1 MRVIMKYAIMLAIMS
16 VGCATLLQRSNG
28 AELLTIGSAAPLLD
42 VEHWLNKDQAKFP
55 PVTKFEAGK
64 VYVVEFW
71 ATWCGPCVASMPH
84 LAELQTKLAE
94 KGVRIVSIS
103 DEDLDTVEKFLDR
116 EVRQAPDAKPEAEPG
131 TKPEANIETYR
142 ELTSAYSLTTDPDQS
157 SYHDYMEAAAQ
168 NGIPTAFI
176 VGKDAKIEWI
186 GHPMEMEGPLE
197 SVIEGKWDR
206 AAFAAEL
213 KAQQEAEKTMQDI
226 YASLQKQDFE
236 TALKKIDAA
245 LAAKPD
251 DLSMG
256 MLKLQVFLASDKK
269 DAAAEQLQKLFQNAG
284 ETPEVVN
291 MIAWNIYEMASQG
304 RIEKGA
310 LVDHSLAAAEKA
322 LEKITG
328 EDKAS
333 MLDTM
338 AHLQVINDN
347 LAKAI
352 ELETEATPLSGDR
365 DRDFI
370 EGFLKELKEL
380 KADQDSAKPQK

>member
-1 MRVIMKYAIMLAIMS
+1 MRVILKCAILLAVTT
-16 VGCATLLQRSNG
+16 VGCTTLLRRSVG
-28 AELLTIGSAAPLLD
+28 AELLSIGSAAPVLD
-42 VEHWLNKDQAKFP
+42 VEHWLHKDQGKSP

-84 LAELQTKLAE
+84 LAELQKKLAD
-94 KGVRIVSIS
+94 KGVRIISIS
-103 DEDLDTVEKFLDR
+103 DEDLETVEKFLDR
-116 EVRQAPDAKPEAEPG
+116 EVRQSAEDAKPEA
-131 TKPEANIETYR
+131 KIETYR

-157 SYHDYMEAAAQ
+157 SYQDYMEAAAQ

-197 SVIEGKWDR
+197 AVIEGKWDR
-206 AAFAAEL
+206 AAYAAEL
-213 KAQQEAEKTMQDI
+213 KAEQEAEATMQDI

-236 TALKKIDAA
+236 AAIKKIDAA

-251 DLSMG
+251 DVSLG
-256 MLKLQVFLASDKK
+256 MLKLQVFLANDKA
-269 DAAAEQLQKLFQNAG
+269 DAAAEQLHKLFQSAG
-284 ETPEVVN
+284 DTPEVVN
-291 MIAWNIYEMASQG
+291 AIAWNIYEMASQG
-304 RIEKGA
+304 RLEKGK

-322 LEKITG
+322 LAKISG
-328 EDKAS
+328 EEKAS

-338 AHLQVINDN
+338 AHLQIINDN
-347 LAKAI
+347 VDKAI
-352 ELETEATPLSGDR
+352 ELETAAVKLSGDR
-365 DRDFI
+365 DREFI

-380 KADQDSAKPQK
+380 KADQVGEKPQK